1 MSLLLQ
7 DIKYALRRLSRAPVF
22 SSFAIAILAIGI
34 GLNVTVFGVVDALL
48 FRSAPFTDPERI
60 VHIYQDSDAGVPTS
74 TAYPA
79 YRDIAA
85 MTDVFAAVA
94 ATRSSSA
101 TWETPDGPR
110 QVLVDFATS
119 SYFPALGL
127 SPSRGRWFDAENDT
141 VGAPMAAVVTD
152 KAWRT
157 RFGSDPTVVGRTI
170 RLNNQLHFDHRHR
183 AAQLQRGCGRDRR
196 GFLAVDLERRD
207 RRTVRGRQPRSP
219 PGSLVQRQGASCT
232 RRHSGTR

>member
-1 MSLLLQ
+1 MNITRISLP
-7 DIKYALRRLSRAPVF
+7 S
-22 SSFAIAILAIGI
+22 IAILAIGI
-34 GLNVTVFGVVDALL
+34 GLNITVFGVVDALL
-48 FRSAPFTDPERI
+48 FRPAPFTDPERI
-60 VHIYQDSDAGVPTS
+60 VHIYQDSDSGVPAA

-94 ATRSSSA
+94 ATRSSTA
-101 TWETPDGPR
+101 TWETPDGSR

-157 RFGSDPTVVGRTI
+157 RFGSDPSVVGRTI
-170 RLNNQLHFDHRHR
+170 RLNNQLISIIGIGPRGFNGDAGDPRPTAALADRSSQRVR
-183 AAQLQRGCGRDRR
+183 AA
-196 GFLAVDLERRD
+196 
-207 RRTVRGRQPRSP
+207 
-219 PGSLVQRQGASCT
+219 
-232 RRHSGTR
+232 

>member
-48 FRSAPFTDPERI
+48 FRPAPFTDPERI
-60 VHIYQDSDAGVPTS
+60 VHIYQDSDSGVPAA

-94 ATRSSSA
+94 RD
-101 TWETPDGPR
+101 EVECR
-110 QVLVDFATS
+110 H
-119 SYFPALGL
+119 LGDA
-127 SPSRGRWFDAENDT
+127 RWA
-141 VGAPMAAVVTD
+141 AP
-152 KAWRT
+152 
-157 RFGSDPTVVGRTI
+157 GVGRFCNVELLPGA
-170 RLNNQLHFDHRHR
+170 RSLAL
-183 AAQLQRGCGRDRR
+183 AWPLVRR
-196 GFLAVDLERRD
+196 RE
-207 RRTVRGRQPRSP
+207 
-219 PGSLVQRQGASCT
+219 
-232 RRHSGTR
+232 